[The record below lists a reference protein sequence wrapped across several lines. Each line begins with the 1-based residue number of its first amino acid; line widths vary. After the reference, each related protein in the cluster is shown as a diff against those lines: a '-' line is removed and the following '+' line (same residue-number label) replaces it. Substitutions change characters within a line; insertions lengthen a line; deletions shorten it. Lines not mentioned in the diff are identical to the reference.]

1 MPTAVRCG
9 PVRLRAKRHAETAT
23 EPEKRSRAGAGLLL
37 LLVCLWAP
45 AVGAAPPARI
55 VSTSP
60 SITETLFALGLGDRV
75 VGVSQYCRYP
85 DEARRLPKVGTFLDP
100 DVELI
105 VRLRPELV
113 IVHAGPSGAERR
125 LQALRIP
132 VLVVDRGTLSSI
144 FTTIRST
151 AKAVDMSDRAEAL
164 ITSLEARLARV
175 REAVSRQAPKKVL
188 LIVGRRPGTLTD
200 LIAAGGGSYLNDLV
214 TIAGGVNV
222 LGRDTAV
229 DYPRISVETIIR
241 LAPEV
246 IVDVD
251 GMGDTAE
258 ERAARETATVAL
270 WAGQPLIAAQKSRVY
285 AAVSD
290 AFVIPGPR
298 LAEVT
303 ETFARWFHGATP

>member
-1 MPTAVRCG
+1 
-9 PVRLRAKRHAETAT
+9 
-23 EPEKRSRAGAGLLL
+23 
-37 LLVCLWAP
+37 
-45 AVGAAPPARI
+45 

-85 DEARRLPKVGTFLDP
+85 DEARRVPKIGGFLEP

-105 VRLRPELV
+105 ARLGPDLV

-125 LQALRIP
+125 LETLRIP
-132 VLVVDRGTLSSI
+132 FLVVDRGTLPSV
-144 FTTIRST
+144 FTTIRRIGQ
-151 AKAVDMSDRAEAL
+151 AVSMSDRASLL
-164 ITSLEARLARV
+164 IASLEARLARV
-175 REAVSRQAPKKVL
+175 REAVSARPPKKVL

-200 LIAAGGGSYLNDLV
+200 LIAVGRGSYLNDLV

-222 LGRDTAV
+222 IGRDMSV
-229 DYPRISVETIIR
+229 EYPRISVETIVR
-241 LAPEV
+241 LAPDV

-258 ERAARETATVAL
+258 ERAARQTATEAL
-270 WAGQPLIAAQKSRVY
+270 WAGQPLIAAQKSQVY

-298 LAEVT
+298 LVEVA
-303 ETFARWFHGATP
+303 ETFARWFHGVTP

>member
-1 MPTAVRCG
+1 
-9 PVRLRAKRHAETAT
+9 
-23 EPEKRSRAGAGLLL
+23 L
-37 LLVCLWAP
+37 LLVCVCAS
-45 AVGAAPPARI
+45 AVGAGPPTRI

-85 DEARRLPKVGTFLDP
+85 DEARRVPKIGGFLEP

-105 VRLRPELV
+105 ARLGPDLV

-125 LQALRIP
+125 LETLRIP
-132 VLVVDRGTLSSI
+132 FLVVDRGTLPSV
-144 FTTIRST
+144 FTTIRRIGQ
-151 AKAVDMSDRAEAL
+151 AVSMSDRASLL
-164 ITSLEARLARV
+164 IASLEARLARV
-175 REAVSRQAPKKVL
+175 REAVSARPPKKVL

-200 LIAAGGGSYLNDLV
+200 LIAVGRGSYLNDLV

-222 LGRDTAV
+222 IGRDMSV
-229 DYPRISVETIIR
+229 EYPRISVETIVR
-241 LAPEV
+241 LAPDV

-258 ERAARETATVAL
+258 ERAARQTATEAL
-270 WAGQPLIAAQKSRVY
+270 WAGQPLIAAQKSQVY

-298 LAEVT
+298 LVEVA
-303 ETFARWFHGATP
+303 ETFARWFHGVTP